1 MGDLVW
7 IYGKKSYNKG
17 SEVMDVPSLETL
29 KVRLDRGSE
38 LLMQLQVS
46 LFTAGEMDQMTS
58 KGPFQAKGL

>member
-29 KVRLDRGSE
+29 KVRLDRY
-38 LLMQLQVS
+38 LHNVI
-46 LFTAGEMDQMTS
+46 
-58 KGPFQAKGL
+58 